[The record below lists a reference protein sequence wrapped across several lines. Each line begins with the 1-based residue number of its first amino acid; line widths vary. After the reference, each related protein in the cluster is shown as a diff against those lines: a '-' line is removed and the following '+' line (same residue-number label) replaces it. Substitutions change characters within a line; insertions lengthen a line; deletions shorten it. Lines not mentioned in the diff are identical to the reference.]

1 MENYSIGALVVV
13 FLVTL
18 FFELHLFKFEMFHTT
33 ILDEKQLWWWFIS
46 NVKGWYF
53 LLNFTPTLKTLL
65 SISALAPLNVV

>member
-33 ILDEKQLWWWFIS
+33 ILDEKQL
-46 NVKGWYF
+46 
-53 LLNFTPTLKTLL
+53 
-65 SISALAPLNVV
+65 